1 MTRYIVFPRK
11 NFREQEDDVA
21 RGSTGAPRNTPDP
34 DVPAAG
40 GDIRTAQTQDIQ
52 ERGAR
57 HRQRWPGGPQT
68 SPDQGRPGKPKGIN
82 RLIAIICGR
91 RTKWVIVVFWLL
103 VVAALG
109 GLAGKLQ
116 GAEKNDASSYLP
128 ASAESTHELN
138 EQAAFQSKNYNPAL
152 VVYVRDGGITQADM
166 DKAKADA
173 KYFATLSVVDGRVA
187 TPQLSKD
194 HKAIVTDIGSDLG
207 YNSNLGGF
215 ITTVQNTATKN
226 ADGLSVY
233 IGGPAA
239 SANDQIKIFK
249 GIDSTLLYSALAVV
263 IGLLL
268 LTYRSPVLWLLPI
281 ISAGVA
287 LTVSEAVI
295 YLLVQHANLTVNGQS
310 GGILVVLVIG
320 ASTDYALLL
329 VARYREELRR
339 HADRHQ
345 AMAIALRRAGPAII
359 ASGLTVVI
367 GMLCLMAAE
376 SNDISGLGPV
386 AAIGIGVG
394 LIAMITLLP
403 ALLVVVGRWIFWP
416 VRPRYGTP
424 EPTSR
429 GLWSRV
435 GQAISRRP
443 RGVWVVTAILL
454 AAGSAGLIGF
464 KIGTLTTAQA
474 FRGTPPSVSAQN
486 VQARYFPAGSGEPV
500 QVISTAASAG
510 AVRTALADTPG
521 IASVTAPVTRDG
533 LSFVQATMTPAPD
546 STAAYTLVDK
556 IRTTVHAIPGADAK
570 VGGGTAINKDVEAAA
585 AHDRDVEIPLIL
597 GVVLLILALLLRAI
611 VAPLVLIV
619 TVVLS
624 FGAALGISALFFKH
638 VFGFAGA
645 DTSLPLFVFVFLVAL
660 GIDYNIFLMTRIRE
674 ESIRFGTHRGALAGL
689 AATGGV
695 ITSAGLVLAGTFAV
709 LGTLPLVE
717 FTEIGFAVAL
727 GVLLD
732 TIIVRSV
739 LVTALTLDIGR
750 HIWWPS
756 ALAHPQ
762 HQPGGTTPR
771 IAPHDRSVTNGT

>member
-1 MTRYIVFPRK
+1 M
-11 NFREQEDDVA
+11 
-21 RGSTGAPRNTPDP
+21 
-34 DVPAAG
+34 
-40 GDIRTAQTQDIQ
+40 TQDT
-52 ERGAR
+52 RGQGSGYQHSA
-57 HRQRWPGGPQT
+57 PGTLDT
-68 SPDQGRPGKPKGIN
+68 SPDQGGPGRPSGIN
-82 RLIAIICGR
+82 RVIAFICGR
-91 RTKWVIVVFWLL
+91 RSKWAIVAFWIL
-103 VVAALG
+103 VVIALG
-109 GLAGKLQ
+109 SLASKLQ

-128 ASAESTHELN
+128 GSAESTQELN

-152 VVYVRDGGITQADM
+152 VVYVRDSGVTSADLAKAQAD
-166 DKAKADA
+166 AR
-173 KYFATLSVVDGRVA
+173 YFASLSEVGGRVA
-187 TPQLSKD
+187 PPFVSKD
-194 HKAIVTDIGSDLG
+194 HKAIETVVGSDLG
-207 YNSNLGGF
+207 YNSDISGF

-239 SANDQIKIFK
+239 SANDEIKIFK
-249 GIDSTLLYSALAVV
+249 GIDSTLLYSALGVV
-263 IGLLL
+263 IVLLL
-268 LTYRSPVLWLLPI
+268 LTYRSPSLWLLPI

-287 LTVSEAVI
+287 LTVAEAVI
-295 YLLVQHANLTVNGQS
+295 YLLVEHANLTVNGQS

-339 HADRHQ
+339 HEDRHQ

-359 ASGLTVVI
+359 ASGLTVVT
-367 GMLCLMAAE
+367 GMLCLLAAE

-386 AAIGIGVG
+386 AAIGVAVG

-403 ALLVVVGRWIFWP
+403 ALLIVFGRWIFWP
-416 VRPRYGTP
+416 VRPRYGSD

-429 GLWSRV
+429 GLWARI
-435 GQAISRRP
+435 GTAISRRP
-443 RGVWVVTAILL
+443 RTVWLVTAILL

-464 KIGTLTTAQA
+464 KFGTLTVAQS
-474 FRGTPPSVSAQN
+474 FRGTPSSVTAQN
-486 VQARYFPAGSGEPV
+486 VLAKYFPAGTGEPV
-500 QVISTAASAG
+500 QVISTAASGG

-521 IASVTAPVTRDG
+521 IASVTQPVTKNG
-533 LSFVQATMTPAPD
+533 LTFLQATMVPQPD
-546 STAAYTLVDK
+546 SPAAYTLVDT
-556 IRTTVHAIPGADAK
+556 IRTKVHAIPGADAK
-570 VGGGTAINKDVEAAA
+570 VGGGTAINKDVGAAA
-585 AHDRDVEIPLIL
+585 AHDRNLLIPLIL
-597 GVVLLILALLLRAI
+597 GVVLLILGLLLRAI

-624 FGAALGISALFFKH
+624 FGAALGISSLFFSH

-645 DTSLPLFVFVFLVAL
+645 DTSVPLFVFVFLVAL
-660 GIDYNIFLMTRIRE
+660 GIDYNIFLMTRVRE
-674 ESIRFGTHRGALAGL
+674 ESIKHGTRRGALTGL

-750 HIWWPS
+750 HMWWPS
-756 ALAHPQ
+756 ALAHPERQ
-762 HQPGGTTPR
+762 SEAITPQNPPEGKAVR
-771 IAPHDRSVTNGT
+771 VDT

>member
-1 MTRYIVFPRK
+1 
-11 NFREQEDDVA
+11 VA
-21 RGSTGAPRNTPDP
+21 YGTTGAPRNTPDP
-34 DVPAAG
+34 GVPARG
-40 GDIRTAQTQDIQ
+40 GDTGRN
-52 ERGAR
+52 RAR
-57 HRQRWPGGPQT
+57 ATDLVEPGSRSGGSRDPGGPGG
-68 SPDQGRPGKPKGIN
+68 QGRGS

-91 RTKWVIVVFWLL
+91 RSKYL
-103 VVAALG
+103 VVAFWLIIVAVTG
-109 GLAGKLQ
+109 SLAGKLQ
-116 GAEKNDASSYLP
+116 GAEKNEASSYLP
-128 ASAESTHELN
+128 ASAESTQELN

-152 VVYVRDGGITQADM
+152 VVYVRASGVTAADL
-166 DKAKADA
+166 AKADA
-173 KYFATLSVVDGRVA
+173 DARYFASLSVVDGRVVPP
-187 TPQLSKD
+187 TVSKD

-207 YNSNLGGF
+207 YNSDLSGF
-215 ITTVQNTATKN
+215 ISTVQNTATRG

-233 IGGPAA
+233 VGGPAA
-239 SANDQIKIFK
+239 SANDELKIFK
-249 GIDSTLLYSALAVV
+249 GIDSTLLYSALGVV
-263 IGLLL
+263 IVLLL

-287 LTVSEAVI
+287 LAIAEAVI
-295 YLLVQHANLTVNGQS
+295 YLLTQHANLTVNGQS

-345 AMAIALRRAGPAII
+345 AMAVALRRAGPAII

-403 ALLVVVGRWIFWP
+403 ALLVVVGRWVFWP
-416 VRPRYGTP
+416 VKPAYGSP

-429 GLWSRV
+429 GLWARV
-435 GQAISRRP
+435 GQVISRKP
-443 RGVWVVTAILL
+443 RGVWLVTAVLL

-464 KIGTLTTAQA
+464 RFGPLTTGQS
-474 FRGTPPSVSAQN
+474 FRGTQASITAEN
-486 VQARYFPAGSGEPV
+486 VLATYFPAGSGEPV
-500 QVISTAASAG
+500 QVISTAAAAGQVRSALV
-510 AVRTALADTPG
+510 ATRG
-521 IASVTAPVTRDG
+521 IASVTQPVTKNG
-533 LSFVQATMTPAPD
+533 LAFVQATMTVPPD
-546 STAAYTLVDK
+546 SSAAYTLVST
-556 IRTTVHAIPGADAK
+556 IRTTVHTIPGADAK
-570 VGGGTAINKDVEAAA
+570 VGGGTAINQDVESAA
-585 AHDRDVEIPLIL
+585 AHDRNLLIPLIL
-597 GVVLLILALLLRAI
+597 GVVLIILGLLLRAI
-611 VAPLVLIV
+611 VAPLVLIG

-645 DTSLPLFVFVFLVAL
+645 DTSVPLLVFVFLVAL

-674 ESIRFGTHRGALAGL
+674 ESARSGTRRGALTGL

-732 TIIVRSV
+732 TIVVRSV

-756 ALAHPQ
+756 ALAHPE
-762 HQPGGTTPR
+762 R
-771 IAPHDRSVTNGT
+771 SSVTDGT